1 MQIIAASLN
10 NAGRSF
16 TVKGTLSY
24 DRFIATHGPG
34 RLNYLPASRF
44 PVQSF
49 PSSPAVFDFFVLA

>member
-10 NAGRSF
+10 KAGRSF
-16 TVKGTLSY
+16 TVKGTLPC

-34 RLNYLPASRF
+34 RRKFLPASRF

-49 PSSPAVFDFFVLA
+49 PSSPAGFDFFVLA